1 MFQDLID
8 MLLNKK
14 AEVMKTLDKIDS
26 MLEQCGYVE
35 PKVEVEEAVT
45 EEMPSEYQ
53 ETMI

>member
-14 AEVMKTLDKIDS
+14 AEVMQTLDKIDS
-26 MLEQCGYVE
+26 MLKQCGYEE
-35 PKVEVEEAVT
+35 PKVEVEETIT
-45 EEMPSEYQ
+45 EEMPSGYQ